1 MLAHLERC
9 TCLNTTQI
17 HLLEFQGLS
26 IEMAHRCC
34 RRLEKKHRIK
44 RGDRISFLEKDYFW
58 IFDEKK
64 PKNIEH
70 TLGKSWVY
78 TFIVL
83 NSRASNYLNITF
95 ENEPVQFLPIVK
107 PDQFMTF
114 DTFNDKKIYF
124 NEFTRYESGN
134 EFKKIKQ
141 YNNLAEKLIKDR
153 QQGISTYWWI
163 DLSKNQTFV
172 VLIVTDGGDTAKNK
186 IQKIINRDKLFPYS
200 VELLTI
206 DEIKNF
212 CLKLHLTKKEESK
225 CSQEFKRLPQ
235 S

>member
-1 MLAHLERC
+1 MNQTNHTKGYYRDLRVLTHLERC
-9 TCLNTTQI
+9 ICLNTTQI

-34 RRLEKKHRIK
+34 RRLERKHRIK

-58 IFDEKK
+58 LFDEKK

-78 TFIVL
+78 TFVIL
-83 NSRASNYLNITF
+83 NSRASNYTNLTF
-95 ENEPVQFLPIVK
+95 ENEPTQFLPIIK
-107 PDQFMTF
+107 PDQFITF

-141 YNNLAEKLIKDR
+141 YNQLAEKLIKDKY
-153 QQGISTYWWI
+153 QGISTYWWI

-186 IQKIINRDKLFPYS
+186 IQKIIDKDKAFPYS
-200 VELLTI
+200 IELLTL
-206 DEIKNF
+206 DKIKNF
-212 CLKLHLTKKEESK
+212 A
-225 CSQEFKRLPQ
+225 
-235 S
+235 